1 MRLVLKLLPCA
12 AIMAMATVA
21 SADVWDEIANGG
33 GDAGD
38 FPGGGFQTQTSLTIY
53 DIITG
58 NNLDG
63 IDSYLITVNDA
74 SIFFLHDI
82 GGADF
87 TDTKAFLWRLDGS
100 PVMANDDEPGNPG
113 GDFNF
118 GFGDA
123 NTHAGNIIGNP
134 GKVEDGDQYILS
146 IGAFLDEAQDAA
158 NNRMFIDDLGDFQ
171 ALTGPTGAGPFDHYV
186 FSGAGAY
193 RVELIGAH
201 FGKIP
206 APGAG
211 ALLGIA
217 LFAGRRRRRR
227 N

>member
-1 MRLVLKLLPCA
+1 MRLVVKLLPCA
-12 AIMAMATVA
+12 AILAMATIA

-38 FPGGGFQTQTSLTIY
+38 FPGGSFQTQVSNTIF

-58 NNLDG
+58 NNADG
-63 IDSYLITVNDA
+63 IDSYLITITDA
-74 SIFFLHDI
+74 ANFFIFDSNPS
-82 GGADF
+82 GA
-87 TDTKAFLWRLDGS
+87 DTKAFLWHLDGS
-100 PVMANDDEPGNPG
+100 PKMANDDNPGNPFG
-113 GDFNF
+113 FNF
-118 GFGDA
+118 GFGDQ
-123 NTHAGNIIGNP
+123 NTHTGNIIGNP
-134 GKVEDGDQYILS
+134 GVVQNGEQYILS
-146 IGAFLDEAQDAA
+146 IGAFGDTANDAA
-158 NNRMFIDDLGDFQ
+158 GSRMFIDDLGDFS
-171 ALTGPTGAGPFDHYV
+171 ALTGPTGAGPFSFY
-186 FSGAGAY
+186 SAAGAGAY
-193 RVELIGAH
+193 TVNLGGAQ

>member
-1 MRLVLKLLPCA
+1 MRLVVKLLPCA
-12 AIMAMATVA
+12 AILAIATVA
-21 SADVWDEIANGG
+21 SADVWDELANGG

-38 FPGGGFQTQTSLTIY
+38 FPNGGFQTQSSLTLY

-58 NNLDG
+58 NNADG
-63 IDSYLITVNDA
+63 IDSYKITITDA
-74 SIFFLHDI
+74 ANFFIFDS
-82 GGADF
+82 GGN
-87 TDTKAFLWRLDGS
+87 DTKAFLWRLDGS
-100 PVMANDDEPGNPG
+100 PKMANDDNPSG
-113 GDFNF
+113 AFGFSF

-123 NTHAGNIIGNP
+123 NSHNYNIIGNP
-134 GKVEDGDQYILS
+134 GKVQNGEQYILS
-146 IGAFLDEAQDAA
+146 VGAFGDTANDA
-158 NNRMFIDDLGDFQ
+158 NGNRMFLDDGGDFA
-171 ALTGPTGAGPFDHYV
+171 ALTGPTGAGPFSFY
-186 FSGAGAY
+186 SAAGAGSY
-193 RVELIGAH
+193 VINLSGAH

>member
-1 MRLVLKLLPCA
+1 MRLVVKLLPCA

-38 FPGGGFQTQTSLTIY
+38 FPNGGFQTQVGLTIF

-58 NNLDG
+58 NNADG
-63 IDSYLITVNDA
+63 IDSYKITITDA
-74 SIFFLHDI
+74 ANFFIHDE
-82 GGADF
+82 GGF
-87 TDTKAFLWRLDGS
+87 DTKAFLWNLDGS
-100 PVMANDDEPGNPG
+100 PKMANDDNPSG
-113 GDFNF
+113 LFGFSF

-123 NTHAGNIIGNP
+123 NTHTGNILGNP
-134 GKVEDGDQYILS
+134 GKVANGEQYILS
-146 IGAFLDEAQDAA
+146 VGAFGDTANDAA
-158 NNRMFIDDLGDFQ
+158 GTRMFIDDLGDFP
-171 ALTGPTGAGPFDHYV
+171 ALTGPTGAGPFSFYSAAGAGTYRIIL
-186 FSGAGAY
+186 SGAH
-193 RVELIGAH
+193 L
-201 FGKIP
+201 GKVP
-206 APGAG
+206 APGVG